1 MLPQFRKSSE
11 PVFHKFV
18 CFSVIDEDDDLVQ
31 KFCECNNCGVI
42 HKIIDTCRSE
52 IVHNSEDNISI
63 MSIDDIKISLTP
75 DLISILNSH
84 KCDISV
90 WENVKFI
97 LDNDI
102 WNESVVIARDK
113 MGDSTQVK
121 ILTIKSEN
129 KIKIETHVRKDEI
142 LGEYEIR

>member
-1 MLPQFRKSSE
+1 M
-11 PVFHKFV
+11 
-18 CFSVIDEDDDLVQ
+18 
-31 KFCECNNCGVI
+31 
-42 HKIIDTCRSE
+42 
-52 IVHNSEDNISI
+52 
-63 MSIDDIKISLTP
+63 
-75 DLISILNSH
+75 
-84 KCDISV
+84 